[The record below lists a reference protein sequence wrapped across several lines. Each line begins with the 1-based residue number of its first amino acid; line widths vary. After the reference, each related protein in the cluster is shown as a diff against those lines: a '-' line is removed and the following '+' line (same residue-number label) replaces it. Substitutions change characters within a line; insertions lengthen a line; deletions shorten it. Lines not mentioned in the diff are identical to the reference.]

1 MKQVQYKVH
10 TQQGVLLNANE
21 SSKNLSAAI
30 RKEIQDA
37 IFDIEFNR
45 YPDDACQKLCEAYGN
60 WIQVPAD
67 QILAGNGSDQH
78 LGFLIGTFFRERKK
92 AFNISS

>member
-45 YPDDACQKLCEAYGN
+45 YPDDACQKLCEAYGSRKNHN
-60 WIQVPAD
+60 WFFLVIPTIQPV
-67 QILAGNGSDQH
+67 S
-78 LGFLIGTFFRERKK
+78 F
-92 AFNISS
+92 

>member
-37 IFDIEFNR
+37 PVKSFVKPMET
-45 YPDDACQKLCEAYGN
+45 
-60 WIQVPAD
+60 
-67 QILAGNGSDQH
+67 GSR
-78 LGFLIGTFFRERKK
+78 FRPIK
-92 AFNISS
+92 F

>member
-45 YPDDACQKLCEAYGN
+45 YPDDACQKLF
-60 WIQVPAD
+60 D
-67 QILAGNGSDQH
+67 RDL
-78 LGFLIGTFFRERKK
+78 FRKRKK